1 MLCPPA
7 IKFYIFTYIFN
18 VSKCF
23 NNFSRVKNMVVYLK
37 TFTAKLESYKLNS
50 FQSFFHPEV
59 LNSYHINLL

>member
-1 MLCPPA
+1 MA
-7 IKFYIFTYIFN
+7 I
-18 VSKCF
+18 
-23 NNFSRVKNMVVYLK
+23 YLK